1 MTTLARPTLD
11 LYDSWAECVK
21 EFEPGHI
28 PAAALWLLDR
38 IPEVSRNYCSDLVA
52 MVEAVADPNR
62 VAPAGIV
69 HADSYWVTEDQIVIG
84 FLQLRHTL
92 NDYLRETGGH
102 IGYSIRPSYRGSG
115 HATRALTLA
124 LDRARVLEMGQVLVT
139 CDDDNLASIKTIES
153 RDGLLEDVRD
163 GKRRYWIKL

>member
-1 MTTLARPTLD
+1 MTTLTRPSLD
-11 LYDSWAECVK
+11 LYDSWAKCVA

-28 PAAALWLLDR
+28 PAAAMWLLD
-38 IPEVSRNYCSDLVA
+38 IEPDVSRDYCADLVA
-52 MVEAVADPNR
+52 TIEADADTSRPT
-62 VAPAGIV
+62 PEGIV

-102 IGYSIRPSYRGSG
+102 IGYSIRPSYRRRG
-115 HATRALTLA
+115 HATRALGLA
-124 LDRARVLEMGQVLVT
+124 LDRARVLELDRVLVT

-153 RDGLLEDVRD
+153 GGGVLEDVRS
-163 GKRRYWIKL
+163 GKRRYWITL